1 MRKFDYGA
9 ARVTCMA
16 ASKEKRQK

>member
-1 MRKFDYGA
+1 MRKFDYRA